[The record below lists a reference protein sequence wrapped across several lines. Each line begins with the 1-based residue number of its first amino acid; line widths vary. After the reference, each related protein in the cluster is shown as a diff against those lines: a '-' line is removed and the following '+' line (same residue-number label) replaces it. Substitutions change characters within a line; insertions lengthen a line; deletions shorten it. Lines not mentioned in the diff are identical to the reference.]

1 MAAPEVKATDSW
13 SALAM
18 RHYGDAL
25 LGLRLA
31 EANGADS
38 RSKPIDC
45 QGLHFPPVEE
55 LDPNRLSS
63 GPGPDA
69 AAMFDDDEQS
79 VVAEA
84 RYRMVMAMGGS
95 GAVNEAPS
103 SVSHHKVEKKDRKTR
118 EQRIVEAKEK
128 RVDLLESLGA
138 ADGQALVLDVKP
150 TRRPDKNKK
159 ADKPT
164 TKNDLAKKLAQSDG
178 RKLVLDVKPGV
189 KQRPGEGEDGEEVTL
204 ADAMA
209 AVDGKA
215 MITELRATRKKKKK
229 KKKHHDDDDEENFK
243 EDKRGERLGD
253 KLAELDG
260 KAMILDVRA
269 STRRKKTKEQKEAKK
284 KRKATQKLFDDL
296 SERDGKELVLDL
308 NIQVKDEAKL
318 DRLKEKRRLAKK
330 RKRRTGAGT
339 LIPKDWKA
347 EGRISADDVD
357 DYLDEL
363 RGQREFEQDYF
374 GDDTEAGTNPVA
386 KAAKETHH
394 RSQRT
399 RRSQYTEKARQ
410 AAGKKRAET
419 EGFGAFDAIH
429 ELPAGAA
436 SGQPKIKRQS
446 DEADESQ
453 EAQKNKQE
461 STNADANKGHVLDE
475 TFGEVL
481 DDIEATDVGGQND
494 AALPTGPQPQARPLG
509 QQAGQAPPVVAADSA
524 ADGAAARTRQKN
536 KQPIKQQSTAR
547 KEHDAGQKRR
557 TVPPGAAPGSEQKRS
572 AAAAPRR
579 SAQSPAPP
587 APPSRAHAGPQRGPR
602 SEKAVPVKKKQQVQ
616 DWNAPPDPNAL
627 GSLNDWDDDDDN
639 FSGLSGLSGL
649 SGISKTGAAAG
660 PLPPVSAQD
669 PYAPE
674 VMARLCMLSPGS
686 VMQAARSAP
695 VGAGPVLQL
704 IGGLREAKDEASQ
717 ADLMRKF
724 IKGNGADAQ
733 QTLELLL
740 TT

>member
-1 MAAPEVKATDSW
+1 
-13 SALAM
+13 M

-25 LGLRLA
+25 LGVRLA
-31 EANGADS
+31 EANQVDP
-38 RSKPIDC
+38 RSKPMDC
-45 QGLHFPPVEE
+45 PKLRFPAVDE
-55 LDPNRLSS
+55 LDPDRLAAA
-63 GPGPDA
+63 PGPDA
-69 AAMFDDDEQS
+69 AAMFDDNEAS

-95 GAVNEAPS
+95 GAVNEAPAS
-103 SVSHHKVEKKDRKTR
+103 MSRHKVEKKDRKTR

-150 TRRPDKNKK
+150 TRRPDKNKNQ
-159 ADKPT
+159 DKPT
-164 TKNDLAKKLAQSDG
+164 TKNDLAKKLAKSDG
-178 RKLVLDVKPGV
+178 RKLVLEVKPGV
-189 KQRPGEGEDGEEVTL
+189 KARPGDDEDAEEVTL

-215 MITELRATRKKKKK
+215 MIMELRATRKKKKK
-229 KKKHHDDDDEENFK
+229 KKLHTDDDDDEIFK

-269 STRRKKTKEQKEAKK
+269 NTRRKKTREQKEAKK
-284 KRKATQKLFDDL
+284 KNKATQKLFDDL

-308 NIQVKDEAKL
+308 NIQVKDEKKL

-330 RKRRTGAGT
+330 RKRRTGAGS

-347 EGRISADDVD
+347 EGRVSADDVD

-374 GDDTEAGTNPVA
+374 GDSTDAQTNPIA

-394 RSQRT
+394 RSRRT
-399 RRSQYTEKARQ
+399 KRSQYAERAQ
-410 AAGKKRAET
+410 PAAAKDRLET

-429 ELPAGAA
+429 ELETGQA
-436 SGQPKIKRQS
+436 SAQPKIRRHEEASDGEQS
-446 DEADESQ
+446 V
-453 EAQKNKQE
+453 KNK
-461 STNADANKGHVLDE
+461 ADDALDGRVYDE

-481 DDIEATDVGGQND
+481 DDIEATDVGEQQD
-494 AALPTGPQPQARPLG
+494 AEQRGGLQPSARPAG
-509 QQAGQAPPVVAADSA
+509 ERAGSAPPIVAAEPVEPAARGKEAAAVSAPAERQKQNPERDKASAKRSPASAAAPGQAPGARPGRRPD
-524 ADGAAARTRQKN
+524 AAARR
-536 KQPIKQQSTAR
+536 ST
-547 KEHDAGQKRR
+547 
-557 TVPPGAAPGSEQKRS
+557 V
-572 AAAAPRR
+572 
-579 SAQSPAPP
+579 P
-587 APPSRAHAGPQRGPR
+587 APPSRAQAGPQRGPR
-602 SEKAVPVKKKQQVQ
+602 SEKAVPVKKQQVVQ
-616 DWNAPPDPNAL
+616 DWDAPPDVGAL
-627 GSLNDWDDDDDN
+627 GNSTDWDDDDDN
-639 FSGLSGLSGL
+639 YSGLSGLSGL

-717 ADLMRKF
+717 NDLMRKF
-724 IKGNGADAQ
+724 IKSNGADAQ

-740 TT
+740 TN